1 MEQNRQMRVCSNIG
15 SLDKTPN
22 QVPGFV
28 IYELKEIEVKKKQKG
43 QSICKRGFIVPYLS
57 SL

>member
-28 IYELKEIEVKKKQKG
+28 IHELMEEIKEVKKKKTDLQER
-43 QSICKRGFIVPYLS
+43 S
-57 SL
+57 